1 MWIVK
6 TINRDNITDIV
17 EYVQEISKIN
27 DKDITLSLN
36 SSLGFAETFLY
47 LYEIMRVLLEKGI
60 LVKKGPQIIGN
71 VVLINENVYKLKDFS
86 LEDAV
91 WWLVHSNNIT
101 CKEKISD
108 EEKQDMIDIIRKSYG
123 IQVKDLLCTYEKE
136 QDRKAI
142 LLALGIALIIIY
154 YTGFVSILKE
164 VILMSGWLSI
174 CSSVYGLIFSSTQ
187 SFVKIKRLKNL
198 SKARIYFN

>member
-47 LYEIMRVLLEKGI
+47 LYEIMKVLLEKGI

-91 WWLVHSNNIT
+91 WWLVHS
-101 CKEKISD
+101 
-108 EEKQDMIDIIRKSYG
+108 DMLQESF
-123 IQVKDLLCTYEKE
+123 E
-136 QDRKAI
+136 
-142 LLALGIALIIIY
+142 
-154 YTGFVSILKE
+154 SIL
-164 VILMSGWLSI
+164 VDNN
-174 CSSVYGLIFSSTQ
+174 LITIND
-187 SFVKIKRLKNL
+187 FVLKRG
-198 SKARIYFN
+198 

>member
-60 LVKKGPQIIGN
+60 LVKKGPQITGN

-91 WWLVHSNNIT
+91 WWLVHSNMLQ
-101 CKEKISD
+101 ESF
-108 EEKQDMIDIIRKSYG
+108 E
-123 IQVKDLLCTYEKE
+123 
-136 QDRKAI
+136 
-142 LLALGIALIIIY
+142 
-154 YTGFVSILKE
+154 SIL
-164 VILMSGWLSI
+164 VDNN
-174 CSSVYGLIFSSTQ
+174 LITIND
-187 SFVKIKRLKNL
+187 FVLKRG
-198 SKARIYFN
+198 

>member
-27 DKDITLSLN
+27 DRDITLSLN

-91 WWLVHSNNIT
+91 WWLVHSNMLQ
-101 CKEKISD
+101 ESF
-108 EEKQDMIDIIRKSYG
+108 E
-123 IQVKDLLCTYEKE
+123 
-136 QDRKAI
+136 
-142 LLALGIALIIIY
+142 
-154 YTGFVSILKE
+154 SILVDNNLITINDFVLKR
-164 VILMSGWLSI
+164 GW
-174 CSSVYGLIFSSTQ
+174 
-187 SFVKIKRLKNL
+187 
-198 SKARIYFN
+198 

>member
-91 WWLVHSNNIT
+91 WWLLHSNMLQ
-101 CKEKISD
+101 ESF
-108 EEKQDMIDIIRKSYG
+108 E
-123 IQVKDLLCTYEKE
+123 
-136 QDRKAI
+136 
-142 LLALGIALIIIY
+142 
-154 YTGFVSILKE
+154 SIL
-164 VILMSGWLSI
+164 VDNN
-174 CSSVYGLIFSSTQ
+174 LITIND
-187 SFVKIKRLKNL
+187 FVLKRG
-198 SKARIYFN
+198 

>member
-27 DKDITLSLN
+27 DRDITLSLN

-91 WWLVHSNNIT
+91 WWLVHSNMLQ
-101 CKEKISD
+101 ESF
-108 EEKQDMIDIIRKSYG
+108 E
-123 IQVKDLLCTYEKE
+123 
-136 QDRKAI
+136 
-142 LLALGIALIIIY
+142 
-154 YTGFVSILKE
+154 SIL
-164 VILMSGWLSI
+164 VDNN
-174 CSSVYGLIFSSTQ
+174 LITIND
-187 SFVKIKRLKNL
+187 FVLKRG
-198 SKARIYFN
+198 

>member
-91 WWLVHSNNIT
+91 WWLVHSNML
-101 CKEKISD
+101 
-108 EEKQDMIDIIRKSYG
+108 QDSF
-123 IQVKDLLCTYEKE
+123 E
-136 QDRKAI
+136 
-142 LLALGIALIIIY
+142 
-154 YTGFVSILKE
+154 SIL
-164 VILMSGWLSI
+164 VDNN
-174 CSSVYGLIFSSTQ
+174 LITIND
-187 SFVKIKRLKNL
+187 FVLKRG
-198 SKARIYFN
+198 

>member
-91 WWLVHSNNIT
+91 WWLVHGNMLQESF
-101 CKEKISD
+101 E
-108 EEKQDMIDIIRKSYG
+108 
-123 IQVKDLLCTYEKE
+123 
-136 QDRKAI
+136 
-142 LLALGIALIIIY
+142 
-154 YTGFVSILKE
+154 SIL
-164 VILMSGWLSI
+164 VDNN
-174 CSSVYGLIFSSTQ
+174 LITIND
-187 SFVKIKRLKNL
+187 FVLKRG
-198 SKARIYFN
+198 

>member
-1 MWIVK
+1 MRVVVMWIVK

-27 DKDITLSLN
+27 DRDITLSLN

-91 WWLVHSNNIT
+91 WWLVHSNMLQ
-101 CKEKISD
+101 ESF
-108 EEKQDMIDIIRKSYG
+108 E
-123 IQVKDLLCTYEKE
+123 
-136 QDRKAI
+136 
-142 LLALGIALIIIY
+142 
-154 YTGFVSILKE
+154 SIL
-164 VILMSGWLSI
+164 VDNN
-174 CSSVYGLIFSSTQ
+174 LITIND
-187 SFVKIKRLKNL
+187 FVLKRG
-198 SKARIYFN
+198 

>member
-27 DKDITLSLN
+27 GKDITLSLN

-91 WWLVHSNNIT
+91 WWLVHS
-101 CKEKISD
+101 
-108 EEKQDMIDIIRKSYG
+108 DMLQESF
-123 IQVKDLLCTYEKE
+123 E
-136 QDRKAI
+136 
-142 LLALGIALIIIY
+142 
-154 YTGFVSILKE
+154 SIL
-164 VILMSGWLSI
+164 VDNN
-174 CSSVYGLIFSSTQ
+174 LITIND
-187 SFVKIKRLKNL
+187 FVLKRG
-198 SKARIYFN
+198 

>member
-71 VVLINENVYKLKDFS
+71 VVLINESVYKLKDFS

-91 WWLVHSNNIT
+91 WWLVHS
-101 CKEKISD
+101 
-108 EEKQDMIDIIRKSYG
+108 DMLQESF
-123 IQVKDLLCTYEKE
+123 E
-136 QDRKAI
+136 
-142 LLALGIALIIIY
+142 
-154 YTGFVSILKE
+154 SIL
-164 VILMSGWLSI
+164 VDDN
-174 CSSVYGLIFSSTQ
+174 LITIND
-187 SFVKIKRLKNL
+187 FVLKRG
-198 SKARIYFN
+198 

>member
-17 EYVQEISKIN
+17 DYVQEISKIN
-27 DKDITLSLN
+27 DKDIILSLN

-71 VVLINENVYKLKDFS
+71 VVLINENVYKLKEFS

-91 WWLVHSNNIT
+91 WWLVHS
-101 CKEKISD
+101 
-108 EEKQDMIDIIRKSYG
+108 DMLQESF
-123 IQVKDLLCTYEKE
+123 E
-136 QDRKAI
+136 
-142 LLALGIALIIIY
+142 
-154 YTGFVSILKE
+154 SIL
-164 VILMSGWLSI
+164 VDNN
-174 CSSVYGLIFSSTQ
+174 LITIND
-187 SFVKIKRLKNL
+187 FVLKRG
-198 SKARIYFN
+198 

>member
-71 VVLINENVYKLKDFS
+71 VVLINENVYKLKEFS

-91 WWLVHSNNIT
+91 WWLVHNNML
-101 CKEKISD
+101 
-108 EEKQDMIDIIRKSYG
+108 EESF
-123 IQVKDLLCTYEKE
+123 E
-136 QDRKAI
+136 
-142 LLALGIALIIIY
+142 
-154 YTGFVSILKE
+154 SILVDNNLITINDFVLKR
-164 VILMSGWLSI
+164 GW
-174 CSSVYGLIFSSTQ
+174 
-187 SFVKIKRLKNL
+187 
-198 SKARIYFN
+198 

>member
-17 EYVQEISKIN
+17 DYVQEISKIN
-27 DKDITLSLN
+27 DKDIILSLN

-71 VVLINENVYKLKDFS
+71 VVLINENVYKLKEFS

-91 WWLVHSNNIT
+91 WWLVHS
-101 CKEKISD
+101 
-108 EEKQDMIDIIRKSYG
+108 DMLQESF
-123 IQVKDLLCTYEKE
+123 E
-136 QDRKAI
+136 
-142 LLALGIALIIIY
+142 
-154 YTGFVSILKE
+154 SIL
-164 VILMSGWLSI
+164 VDNSI
-174 CSSVYGLIFSSTQ
+174 ITIND
-187 SFVKIKRLKNL
+187 FVLKRG
-198 SKARIYFN
+198 

>member
-91 WWLVHSNNIT
+91 WWLVHSNMLQ
-101 CKEKISD
+101 EYF
-108 EEKQDMIDIIRKSYG
+108 E
-123 IQVKDLLCTYEKE
+123 
-136 QDRKAI
+136 
-142 LLALGIALIIIY
+142 
-154 YTGFVSILKE
+154 SIL
-164 VILMSGWLSI
+164 VDNN
-174 CSSVYGLIFSSTQ
+174 LITIND
-187 SFVKIKRLKNL
+187 FVLKRG
-198 SKARIYFN
+198 

>member
-60 LVKKGPQIIGN
+60 LVKKGPHIIGN

-91 WWLVHSNNIT
+91 WWLVHSNMLQ
-101 CKEKISD
+101 ESF
-108 EEKQDMIDIIRKSYG
+108 E
-123 IQVKDLLCTYEKE
+123 
-136 QDRKAI
+136 
-142 LLALGIALIIIY
+142 
-154 YTGFVSILKE
+154 SIL
-164 VILMSGWLSI
+164 VDNN
-174 CSSVYGLIFSSTQ
+174 LITIND
-187 SFVKIKRLKNL
+187 FVLKRG
-198 SKARIYFN
+198 

>member
-47 LYEIMRVLLEKGI
+47 LYEILRVLLEKGI

-71 VVLINENVYKLKDFS
+71 VVLINESVYKLKDFS

-91 WWLVHSNNIT
+91 WWLVHS
-101 CKEKISD
+101 
-108 EEKQDMIDIIRKSYG
+108 DMLQESF
-123 IQVKDLLCTYEKE
+123 E
-136 QDRKAI
+136 
-142 LLALGIALIIIY
+142 
-154 YTGFVSILKE
+154 SIL
-164 VILMSGWLSI
+164 VDNN
-174 CSSVYGLIFSSTQ
+174 LITIND
-187 SFVKIKRLKNL
+187 FVLKRG
-198 SKARIYFN
+198 

>member
-27 DKDITLSLN
+27 DRDITLSLN

-91 WWLVHSNNIT
+91 WWLVHNNMLQ
-101 CKEKISD
+101 ESF
-108 EEKQDMIDIIRKSYG
+108 E
-123 IQVKDLLCTYEKE
+123 
-136 QDRKAI
+136 
-142 LLALGIALIIIY
+142 
-154 YTGFVSILKE
+154 SILVDNNLITINDFVLKR
-164 VILMSGWLSI
+164 GW
-174 CSSVYGLIFSSTQ
+174 
-187 SFVKIKRLKNL
+187 
-198 SKARIYFN
+198 

>member
-1 MWIVK
+1 MWIVR

-91 WWLVHSNNIT
+91 WWLVHSNMLQ
-101 CKEKISD
+101 ESF
-108 EEKQDMIDIIRKSYG
+108 E
-123 IQVKDLLCTYEKE
+123 
-136 QDRKAI
+136 
-142 LLALGIALIIIY
+142 
-154 YTGFVSILKE
+154 SILVDNNLITINDFVLKR
-164 VILMSGWLSI
+164 GW
-174 CSSVYGLIFSSTQ
+174 
-187 SFVKIKRLKNL
+187 
-198 SKARIYFN
+198 

>member
-27 DKDITLSLN
+27 DKDIILSLN

-71 VVLINENVYKLKDFS
+71 VVLINESVFKLDKTCTDLNFS
-86 LEDAV
+86 DNL
-91 WWLVHSNNIT
+91 
-101 CKEKISD
+101 
-108 EEKQDMIDIIRKSYG
+108 Q
-123 IQVKDLLCTYEKE
+123 
-136 QDRKAI
+136 
-142 LLALGIALIIIY
+142 
-154 YTGFVSILKE
+154 
-164 VILMSGWLSI
+164 
-174 CSSVYGLIFSSTQ
+174 FSE
-187 SFVKIKRLKNL
+187 
-198 SKARIYFN
+198 

>member
-17 EYVQEISKIN
+17 EYVQEKSKIN

-91 WWLVHSNNIT
+91 WWLVHSNMLQ
-101 CKEKISD
+101 ESF
-108 EEKQDMIDIIRKSYG
+108 E
-123 IQVKDLLCTYEKE
+123 
-136 QDRKAI
+136 
-142 LLALGIALIIIY
+142 
-154 YTGFVSILKE
+154 SIL
-164 VILMSGWLSI
+164 VDNN
-174 CSSVYGLIFSSTQ
+174 LITIND
-187 SFVKIKRLKNL
+187 FVLKRG
-198 SKARIYFN
+198 

>member
-1 MWIVK
+1 MWIVR

-86 LEDAV
+86 LKDAV
-91 WWLVHSNNIT
+91 WWLVHS
-101 CKEKISD
+101 
-108 EEKQDMIDIIRKSYG
+108 DMLQESF
-123 IQVKDLLCTYEKE
+123 E
-136 QDRKAI
+136 
-142 LLALGIALIIIY
+142 
-154 YTGFVSILKE
+154 SIL
-164 VILMSGWLSI
+164 VDNN
-174 CSSVYGLIFSSTQ
+174 LITIND
-187 SFVKIKRLKNL
+187 FVLKRG
-198 SKARIYFN
+198 

>member
-71 VVLINENVYKLKDFS
+71 VVLINENVYKLKNFS

-91 WWLVHSNNIT
+91 WWLVHSNMLQ
-101 CKEKISD
+101 ESF
-108 EEKQDMIDIIRKSYG
+108 E
-123 IQVKDLLCTYEKE
+123 
-136 QDRKAI
+136 
-142 LLALGIALIIIY
+142 
-154 YTGFVSILKE
+154 SIL
-164 VILMSGWLSI
+164 VDNN
-174 CSSVYGLIFSSTQ
+174 LITIND
-187 SFVKIKRLKNL
+187 FVLKRG
-198 SKARIYFN
+198 

>member
-17 EYVQEISKIN
+17 EYVQEISKMN
-27 DKDITLSLN
+27 DKDIILSLN

-71 VVLINENVYKLKDFS
+71 VVLINENVYKLKEFS

-91 WWLVHSNNIT
+91 LWLVHS
-101 CKEKISD
+101 
-108 EEKQDMIDIIRKSYG
+108 DMLQESF
-123 IQVKDLLCTYEKE
+123 E
-136 QDRKAI
+136 
-142 LLALGIALIIIY
+142 
-154 YTGFVSILKE
+154 SIL
-164 VILMSGWLSI
+164 VDNS
-174 CSSVYGLIFSSTQ
+174 LITIND
-187 SFVKIKRLKNL
+187 FVLKRG
-198 SKARIYFN
+198 

>member
-1 MWIVK
+1 MWVVK

-27 DKDITLSLN
+27 DRDITLSLN

-71 VVLINENVYKLKDFS
+71 VVLINENVYKLKNFS

-91 WWLVHSNNIT
+91 WWLVHSNMLQ
-101 CKEKISD
+101 ESF
-108 EEKQDMIDIIRKSYG
+108 E
-123 IQVKDLLCTYEKE
+123 
-136 QDRKAI
+136 
-142 LLALGIALIIIY
+142 
-154 YTGFVSILKE
+154 SIL
-164 VILMSGWLSI
+164 VDNN
-174 CSSVYGLIFSSTQ
+174 LITIND
-187 SFVKIKRLKNL
+187 FVLKRG
-198 SKARIYFN
+198 

>member
-47 LYEIMRVLLEKGI
+47 LYEIMRVLLEKDI

-91 WWLVHSNNIT
+91 WWLVHSNMLQ
-101 CKEKISD
+101 E
-108 EEKQDMIDIIRKSYG
+108 SY
-123 IQVKDLLCTYEKE
+123 E
-136 QDRKAI
+136 
-142 LLALGIALIIIY
+142 
-154 YTGFVSILKE
+154 SIL
-164 VILMSGWLSI
+164 VDNN
-174 CSSVYGLIFSSTQ
+174 LITIND
-187 SFVKIKRLKNL
+187 FVLKRG
-198 SKARIYFN
+198 

>member
-27 DKDITLSLN
+27 DRDITLSLN

-91 WWLVHSNNIT
+91 WWLVHSNMLQ
-101 CKEKISD
+101 ESF
-108 EEKQDMIDIIRKSYG
+108 E
-123 IQVKDLLCTYEKE
+123 
-136 QDRKAI
+136 
-142 LLALGIALIIIY
+142 
-154 YTGFVSILKE
+154 SIL
-164 VILMSGWLSI
+164 IDNN
-174 CSSVYGLIFSSTQ
+174 LITIND
-187 SFVKIKRLKNL
+187 FVLKRG
-198 SKARIYFN
+198 

>member
-86 LEDAV
+86 WEDAV
-91 WWLVHSNNIT
+91 WWLVHSNMLQ
-101 CKEKISD
+101 ESF
-108 EEKQDMIDIIRKSYG
+108 E
-123 IQVKDLLCTYEKE
+123 
-136 QDRKAI
+136 
-142 LLALGIALIIIY
+142 
-154 YTGFVSILKE
+154 SILVDNNLITINDFVLKR
-164 VILMSGWLSI
+164 GW
-174 CSSVYGLIFSSTQ
+174 
-187 SFVKIKRLKNL
+187 
-198 SKARIYFN
+198 

>member
-1 MWIVK
+1 MWVVK

-27 DKDITLSLN
+27 DRDITLSLN

-71 VVLINENVYKLKDFS
+71 VVLINEDVYKLKDFS

-91 WWLVHSNNIT
+91 WWLVHSNMLQ
-101 CKEKISD
+101 ESF
-108 EEKQDMIDIIRKSYG
+108 E
-123 IQVKDLLCTYEKE
+123 
-136 QDRKAI
+136 
-142 LLALGIALIIIY
+142 
-154 YTGFVSILKE
+154 SIL
-164 VILMSGWLSI
+164 VDNN
-174 CSSVYGLIFSSTQ
+174 LITIND
-187 SFVKIKRLKNL
+187 FVLKRG
-198 SKARIYFN
+198 

>member
-47 LYEIMRVLLEKGI
+47 LYEILRVLLEKGI

-91 WWLVHSNNIT
+91 WWLVHSNMLQ
-101 CKEKISD
+101 ESF
-108 EEKQDMIDIIRKSYG
+108 E
-123 IQVKDLLCTYEKE
+123 
-136 QDRKAI
+136 
-142 LLALGIALIIIY
+142 
-154 YTGFVSILKE
+154 SIL
-164 VILMSGWLSI
+164 VDNN
-174 CSSVYGLIFSSTQ
+174 LITIND
-187 SFVKIKRLKNL
+187 FVLKRG
-198 SKARIYFN
+198 

>member
-27 DKDITLSLN
+27 DRDITLSLN

-60 LVKKGPQIIGN
+60 LVKKGLQIIGN

-91 WWLVHSNNIT
+91 WWLVHSNMLQ
-101 CKEKISD
+101 ESF
-108 EEKQDMIDIIRKSYG
+108 E
-123 IQVKDLLCTYEKE
+123 
-136 QDRKAI
+136 
-142 LLALGIALIIIY
+142 
-154 YTGFVSILKE
+154 SIL
-164 VILMSGWLSI
+164 VDNN
-174 CSSVYGLIFSSTQ
+174 LITIND
-187 SFVKIKRLKNL
+187 FVLKRG
-198 SKARIYFN
+198 

>member
-17 EYVQEISKIN
+17 EYVQEISKMN
-27 DKDITLSLN
+27 DKDIILSLN

-91 WWLVHSNNIT
+91 WWLVHSNMLQESFESTLVDNNLIT
-101 CKEKISD
+101 IND
-108 EEKQDMIDIIRKSYG
+108 
-123 IQVKDLLCTYEKE
+123 
-136 QDRKAI
+136 
-142 LLALGIALIIIY
+142 
-154 YTGFVSILKE
+154 FVLKR
-164 VILMSGWLSI
+164 GW
-174 CSSVYGLIFSSTQ
+174 
-187 SFVKIKRLKNL
+187 
-198 SKARIYFN
+198 

>member
-71 VVLINENVYKLKDFS
+71 VVLINENVYKLKEFS

-91 WWLVHSNNIT
+91 WWLVHSNMLQ
-101 CKEKISD
+101 ESF
-108 EEKQDMIDIIRKSYG
+108 E
-123 IQVKDLLCTYEKE
+123 
-136 QDRKAI
+136 
-142 LLALGIALIIIY
+142 
-154 YTGFVSILKE
+154 SIL
-164 VILMSGWLSI
+164 VDNN
-174 CSSVYGLIFSSTQ
+174 LITIND
-187 SFVKIKRLKNL
+187 FVLKRG
-198 SKARIYFN
+198 

>member
-71 VVLINENVYKLKDFS
+71 VVLINESVYKLKDFS

-91 WWLVHSNNIT
+91 WWLVHS
-101 CKEKISD
+101 
-108 EEKQDMIDIIRKSYG
+108 DMLQESF
-123 IQVKDLLCTYEKE
+123 E
-136 QDRKAI
+136 
-142 LLALGIALIIIY
+142 
-154 YTGFVSILKE
+154 SIL
-164 VILMSGWLSI
+164 VDNN
-174 CSSVYGLIFSSTQ
+174 LITIND
-187 SFVKIKRLKNL
+187 FVLKRG
-198 SKARIYFN
+198 

>member
-60 LVKKGPQIIGN
+60 LIKKGPKIIEI

-91 WWLVHSNNIT
+91 WWLVHSNMLQ
-101 CKEKISD
+101 ESF
-108 EEKQDMIDIIRKSYG
+108 E
-123 IQVKDLLCTYEKE
+123 
-136 QDRKAI
+136 
-142 LLALGIALIIIY
+142 
-154 YTGFVSILKE
+154 SIL
-164 VILMSGWLSI
+164 VDNN
-174 CSSVYGLIFSSTQ
+174 LITIND
-187 SFVKIKRLKNL
+187 FVLKRG
-198 SKARIYFN
+198 

>member
-1 MWIVK
+1 MWIVR

-71 VVLINENVYKLKDFS
+71 VVLINESVYKLKDFS

-91 WWLVHSNNIT
+91 WWLVHSNMLQ
-101 CKEKISD
+101 ESF
-108 EEKQDMIDIIRKSYG
+108 E
-123 IQVKDLLCTYEKE
+123 
-136 QDRKAI
+136 
-142 LLALGIALIIIY
+142 
-154 YTGFVSILKE
+154 SIL
-164 VILMSGWLSI
+164 VDNN
-174 CSSVYGLIFSSTQ
+174 LITIND
-187 SFVKIKRLKNL
+187 FVLKRG
-198 SKARIYFN
+198 